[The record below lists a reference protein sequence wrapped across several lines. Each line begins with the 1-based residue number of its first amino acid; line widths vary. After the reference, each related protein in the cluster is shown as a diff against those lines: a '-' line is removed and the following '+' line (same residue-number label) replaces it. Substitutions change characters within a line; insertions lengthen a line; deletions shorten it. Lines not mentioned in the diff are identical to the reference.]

1 MLSTLYS
8 TQDRAEVGWRPV
20 QEASLAPMFEPKVFQ
35 EQYSVFKKVL
45 SKLLWLVGS
54 PQWFGARG
62 NVTPFLHL
70 ATPLA
75 SRAYVCRQSRR
86 WS

>member
-1 MLSTLYS
+1 MLTFARKMLSTLYS

-45 SKLLWLVGS
+45 SKLL
-54 PQWFGARG
+54 
-62 NVTPFLHL
+62 
-70 ATPLA
+70 
-75 SRAYVCRQSRR
+75 
-86 WS
+86 